1 MIQKAVGNKGICAY
15 NEAYATLV
23 DQPALLASD
32 FDNMMCVVQQEAV
45 IFSAIMAVKMIT
57 VPAIP
62 HCFIANTFEC
72 IAVVAPPSFFCPSY
86 RKVSLAK
93 SLDGCRE

>member
-1 MIQKAVGNKGICAY
+1 MIIMHVLLSSG
-15 NEAYATLV
+15 V
-23 DQPALLASD
+23 DY
-32 FDNMMCVVQQEAV
+32 MMGVVQQEAV
-45 IFSAIMAVKMIT
+45 VFSAVMAEKMIA

-62 HCFIANTFEC
+62 HCFMTNTFVC
-72 IAVVAPPSFFCPSY
+72 VAVVAPPSFFCPSH